1 MLIISDYLH
10 SSRSF
15 QVPIKL
21 DSYDLKLLDAL
32 QRDGRAS
39 IADLSKKINLSA
51 TPCAQRLRKLE
62 KAGLI
67 TGYRALFDPR
77 VLGLDLLVFIEVTLK
92 ETGEQTLQAF
102 NSAIRAVPHILECHM
117 IGGNFDYLLKARVS
131 DMPEYRALLGNEIGS
146 LPMVQGTH
154 SYFVM
159 EEVKDIGMLP
169 LKPVRSSA
177 KR

>member
-1 MLIISDYLH
+1 
-10 SSRSF
+10 
-15 QVPIKL
+15 
-21 DSYDLKLLDAL
+21 
-32 QRDGRAS
+32 
-39 IADLSKKINLSA
+39 
-51 TPCAQRLRKLE
+51 
-62 KAGLI
+62 
-67 TGYRALFDPR
+67 

-102 NSAIRAVPHILECHM
+102 NAAIRAVPHILECHM

-146 LPMVQGTH
+146 LPMVQSTH